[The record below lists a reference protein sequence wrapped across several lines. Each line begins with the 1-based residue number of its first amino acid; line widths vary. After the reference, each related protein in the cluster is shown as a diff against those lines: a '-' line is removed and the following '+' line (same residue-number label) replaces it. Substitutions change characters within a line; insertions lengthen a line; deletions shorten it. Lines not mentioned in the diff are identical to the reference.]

1 MKMNDLYVNFNEGE
15 YEEYFDKMMFDDT
28 CTMTEEEYEKEL
40 KREQQE
46 IDDSFHN
53 NDFLESLRLIKL
65 GIQYNFNL
73 EKVFIEILNDYDYD
87 EDEKTEILDYCNE
100 LTNLSK
106 TLNDK
111 IIKNIDEICFINEDV
126 KKNCKYLNCYT
137 EKLEFCLVG
146 GYLELQ
152 EEIYCIDRD
161 SINEKL
167 QDEIKYLNRK
177 LRG

>member
-1 MKMNDLYVNFNEGE
+1 MKINELYENFKE
-15 YEEYFDKMMFDDT
+15 EEYFNNLMFDET
-28 CTMTEEEYEKEL
+28 CTMTDEEYEEEL

-46 IDDSFHN
+46 INDSFHN

-73 EKVFIEILNDYDYD
+73 EKVYIEILNDYDYD

-100 LTNLSK
+100 LLKLSK
-106 TLNDK
+106 TLSDK
-111 IIKNIDEICFINEDV
+111 YIKDIDEVCFIDEDV
-126 KKNCKYLNCYT
+126 KNNCKDLNCYT
-137 EKLEFCLVG
+137 EKLDFCLVG
-146 GYLELQ
+146 GYTELQ
-152 EEIYCIDRD
+152 EEISFIDRD